1 MEAIKEIKIFDVYE
15 GKNIP
20 EGKKSIA
27 IRIILQPQDS
37 TFKDQD
43 IENISKKIVEK
54 VSIATGGEIRK

>member
-43 IENISKKIVEK
+43 IEVISKKIVEK
-54 VSIATGGEIRK
+54 VNIATGGEIRK